1 VQKKFAM
8 IGSTVT
14 RTCLLVTGTCLKTS
28 SARFSGLSYVQLQ
41 RLREISIRRWTKSE
55 IAIPCFL
62 PTSSVRLASSNVQE
76 SVPPNGNGNGNGSKK
91 KEVIYEELVE
101 LIEKGDI
108 RLVDVREPKELQE
121 TGQIPKSINIPLK
134 QLKSFLQQK
143 DDAVDSEVRN
153 IPCPQKDDANLI
165 YYGLSEV
172 KGLAALEIAHKCG
185 YKKSRH
191 YPGGWDEWSKKQ
203 KKT

>member
-1 VQKKFAM
+1 M
-8 IGSTVT
+8 
-14 RTCLLVTGTCLKTS
+14 
-28 SARFSGLSYVQLQ
+28 
-41 RLREISIRRWTKSE
+41 
-55 IAIPCFL
+55 
-62 PTSSVRLASSNVQE
+62 PTSVRLASSSAEEKTPQK
-76 SVPPNGNGNGNGSKK
+76 PQNGNGNGNGCKK
-91 KEVIYEELVE
+91 RKEVIYEELVE

-108 RLVDVREPKELQE
+108 RLVDVREPKELAE

-143 DDAVDSEVRN
+143 EDAIDSEVRN
-153 IPCPQKDDANLI
+153 IPCPQKDDSNLI

-203 KKT
+203 KKTN